1 MRSLRRLSSYL
12 VVAIL
17 VSTFSTGAAW
27 AQGLTSAALTGVITR
42 EGGQPVE
49 AANVALTNTSTGAR
63 LSTTTGANGRYN
75 FENVPPGGPYTI
87 DVRGI
92 GFQPVTKTGIRLSLG
107 QRQVEN
113 FELQQQVIMLEELAV
128 TAATNPLINAGRTGA
143 AQTVSG
149 ETIRRMPSLGR
160 NFTDLIRTSPQVLL
174 GSSVGGQNG
183 RFNAIQI
190 DGGVNNDIFGLS
202 SGGTPGGSAGAKPI
216 SLEAIQEYQVLVAP
230 FDVRQ
235 GSFSGGLVNGITRSG
250 TNQFHGSL
258 FGYLQRPDLVGK
270 DTAGVEISQFDIK
283 QYGGTLGGPIIR
295 DRLHFFMSADL
306 QGSTTPFVG
315 AAADDPTTGITSGAV
330 NQVRQILRDRYGF
343 DPGGVEAPQNLNQPD
358 KNFFGKINAQLG
370 GSSQLEVSYNYI
382 RASRDAFSR
391 GTRNL
396 ADRDGWQLSN
406 SGYKIGNT
414 TNSIRSKFTT
424 VLGRASLEVL
434 AGYQTVRDAREIANQ
449 TPLIMVQDVL
459 GNYMAAGGERFS
471 HGNELD
477 QNILELTANLTFDVG
492 GNHQI
497 TIGTHNEIFSFRNVF
512 ANNRFGTW
520 TFGSADSLDMG
531 LARRYEIALETRP
544 GGFTADFGVRQ
555 LGGYIQDTWRP
566 TRDLTVTGGVR
577 FDVPFSDK
585 PFQNDNPN
593 LLALGVNTGRFPT
606 GNVLFS
612 PRLGFNW
619 DIGGEANT
627 VLRGG
632 VGLFSGRPP
641 YVWMSN
647 AFTNTG
653 LEQATLRCDLTPT
666 TGNGLTPPAF
676 TVDINNMPTS
686 CATGGSAAASTP
698 SVNYF
703 EESFKF
709 QQALK
714 LAVGLDKQ
722 LGSGFVATLDFIH
735 TRARNQMYQ
744 TDDNVT
750 AGEINGEG
758 RQLYA
763 APNPAGTA
771 LVRLRPTALLGQ
783 VIRHAN
789 RNADRSTMAT
799 VQLQK
804 SFAGGYGFS
813 AAYTHARTEDLM
825 SLGSSTAGSN
835 LRNTALD
842 GTLADRNL
850 RRASY
855 DVPHK
860 VTLSGTATLPL
871 NIELSAIY
879 TARAGTPYA
888 YVYSN
893 DANGDGNAAN
903 DLFYV
908 PRDANDISLTNPTAW
923 SRLDEFISS
932 EKCLDEQRGQIM
944 ERNSCRN
951 PWIKFL
957 DVRVAKPIRTLSG
970 QSLLLGVDFFNF
982 LNLVNKNW
990 GINRETAPF
999 EQVSNFLTM
1008 AGYDTRGTATQSDDR
1023 GVYTI
1028 PNTMPS
1034 RNRALVNSSRWRIQ
1048 VGAKYLF

>member
-12 VVAIL
+12 VVFML
-17 VSTFSTGAAW
+17 VSTLTAGAAW
-27 AQGLTSAALTGVITR
+27 AQGQTSAALTGIITR

-49 AANVALTNTSTGAR
+49 AANVSLTNTSTGAR
-63 LSTTTGANGRYN
+63 LSTTTRANGRYN

-92 GFQPVTKTGIRLSLG
+92 GFQPVTKTGIRLTLG
-107 QRQVEN
+107 QRQIED
-113 FELQQQVIMLEELAV
+113 FELQQQIVTLQELEV
-128 TAATNPLINAGRTGA
+128 TAATNPLINTGRTGA

-190 DGGVNNDIFGLS
+190 DGGVNNDIFGLAS
-202 SGGTPGGSAGAKPI
+202 SGTPGGSAGAKPI

-258 FGYLQRPDLVGK
+258 FGYLQRPDLVGR
-270 DTAGVEISQFDIK
+270 DTAGDEISEFDIK

-295 DRLHFFMSADL
+295 DRLHFFLSADL
-306 QGSTTPFVG
+306 QTSTTPFVG
-315 AAADDPTTGITSGAV
+315 PAADDPTTGITSAAA
-330 NQVRQILRDRYGF
+330 NQVRQILQDRYGF
-343 DPGGVEAPQNLNQPD
+343 DPGGIEAPQNLNQPD
-358 KNFFGKINAQLG
+358 KNFFGKLNAQLG
-370 GSSQLEVSYNYI
+370 GSSQLELSYNYT
-382 RASRDAFSR
+382 RASRDNFSR
-391 GTRNL
+391 GSRAA

-424 VLGRASLEVL
+424 VLGRASLEAMV
-434 AGYQTVRDAREIANQ
+434 GYQTVRDAREIANQ
-449 TPLIMVQDVL
+449 TPLIMVQDAL
-459 GNYMAAGGERFS
+459 GFYMGAGGERFS

-477 QNILELTANLTFDVG
+477 QNIFELTANLTFDVG
-492 GNHQI
+492 SNHQI
-497 TIGTHNEIFSFRNVF
+497 TIGTHNEIFSFRNLF

-520 TFGSADSLDMG
+520 TFGSADSLDLG

-566 TRDLTVTGGVR
+566 TRDLTLTTGVR

-585 PFQNDNPN
+585 PFQNDNPA
-593 LLALGVNTGRFPT
+593 LLALGVNTGQFPS
-606 GNVLFS
+606 GNLLLS
-612 PRLGFNW
+612 PRFGFNW
-619 DIGGEANT
+619 DVGGEANT

-641 YVWMSN
+641 YVWMAN

-666 TGNGLTPPAF
+666 GGNGLTPPAF
-676 TVDINNMPTS
+676 TVDINNMPTG
-686 CATGGSAAASTP
+686 CAGGGGTSASTP
-698 SVNYF
+698 LINYF
-703 EESFKF
+703 EENFKF

-714 LAVGLDKQ
+714 FALGLDKQ

-750 AGEINGEG
+750 PGEINGEG
-758 RQLYA
+758 RLLYA

-771 LVRLRPTALLGQ
+771 LVRLRPTTALSQ
-783 VIRHAN
+783 VVRHSN
-789 RNADRSTMAT
+789 KNADRSTMAT
-799 VQLQK
+799 IQLQK
-804 SFAGGYGFS
+804 SFSGGVGFS
-813 AAYTHARTEDLM
+813 AAYTRAKTEDLM
-825 SLGSSTAGSN
+825 SLGSSVATSN

-842 GTLADRNL
+842 GTLDDRNL
-850 RRASY
+850 RLAAY

-860 VTLSGTATLPL
+860 ITLSGTATLPL
-871 NIELSAIY
+871 NIEFSAIY

-893 DANGDGNAAN
+893 DANGDGNVSN

-908 PRDANDISLTNPTAW
+908 PRDANDISLSDPTAW

-951 PWIKFL
+951 SWIKFL
-957 DVRVAKPIRTLSG
+957 DLRLAKPIQTLSG
-970 QSLLLGVDFFNF
+970 QSLVVGVDFFNF
-982 LNLVNKNW
+982 LNLLNSDW
-990 GINRETAPF
+990 GVNRETSQF
-999 EQVSNFLTM
+999 EQINFLTM
-1008 AGYDTRGTATQSDDR
+1008 SGYDTRGTATQSDDR
-1023 GVYTI
+1023 GVYTV
-1028 PNTMPS
+1028 PNAMPS
-1034 RNRALVNSSRWRIQ
+1034 RNRALINSSRWRIQ
-1048 VGAKYLF
+1048 VGGKYLF

>member
-12 VVAIL
+12 VVTIL
-17 VSTFSTGAAW
+17 VSIFPTGAAW
-27 AQGLTSAALTGVITR
+27 AQGPTSAALTGVITR

-49 AANVALTNTSTGAR
+49 AANVSLTNTSTGAR
-63 LSTTTGANGRYN
+63 LATTTRANGRYN

-92 GFQPVTKTGIRLSLG
+92 GFQPATKTGIRLTLG
-107 QRQVEN
+107 QRQVED
-113 FELQQQVIMLEELAV
+113 FELQQQVVVLEELAV
-128 TAATNPLINAGRTGA
+128 TAATNPLINTGRTGA

-190 DGGVNNDIFGLS
+190 DGGVNNDIFGLAS
-202 SGGTPGGSAGAKPI
+202 SGTPGGSAGAKPI

-250 TNQFHGSL
+250 TNEFHGSV

-270 DTAGVEISQFDIK
+270 DTAGVKISEFDIK
-283 QYGGTLGGPIIR
+283 QYGATFGGPIIR
-295 DRLHFFMSADL
+295 DRLHFFLSADL
-306 QGSTTPFVG
+306 QTSTTPFVG
-315 AAADDPTTGITSGAV
+315 LEADDPETGITSTVA
-330 NQVRQILRDRYGF
+330 NRVRQILQDRYGF
-343 DPGGVEAPQNLNQPD
+343 DPGGIEAPQNLNQPD
-358 KNFFGKINAQLG
+358 KNFFGKLNAQLG
-370 GSSQLEVSYNYI
+370 GGSQLELSYNYTQ
-382 RASRDAFSR
+382 ASRDNFIR

-406 SGYKIGNT
+406 SGYQIANKT
-414 TNSIRSKFTT
+414 HSVRSKFST
-424 VLGRASLEVL
+424 VIGRASLELL
-434 AGYQTVRDAREIANQ
+434 AGYQRVRDAREIANQ
-449 TPLIMVQDVL
+449 TPLIMVQDAVGSYL
-459 GNYMAAGGERFS
+459 AAGGERFS

-477 QNILELTANLTFDVG
+477 QDIFELTGNLTFDVG
-492 GNHQI
+492 SNHQI
-497 TIGTHNEIFSFRNVF
+497 TIGTHNEFFSFRNLF

-520 TFGSADSLDMG
+520 TFGSVDSLDQG

-555 LGGYIQDTWRP
+555 LGGYVQDTWRP
-566 TRDLTVTGGVR
+566 TRDLTLTTGIR

-585 PFQNDNPN
+585 PFQNDNPA
-593 LLALGVNTGRFPT
+593 LLALGVNTGQFPS
-606 GNVLFS
+606 GNVLLS
-612 PRLGFNW
+612 PRFGFNW

-627 VLRGG
+627 VVRGG

-641 YVWMSN
+641 YVWMAN

-653 LEQATLRCDLTPT
+653 LEQGTLRCDLTPT
-666 TGNGLTPPAF
+666 SGNGLTPPTF
-676 TVDINNMPTS
+676 TVDVNNMPS
-686 CATGGSAAASTP
+686 ACATGGSAAASTP
-698 SVNYF
+698 TINYF
-703 EESFKF
+703 EENFKF

-714 LAVGLDKQ
+714 FAVGVDKQ
-722 LGSGFVATLDFIH
+722 LGNGFVATVDLIH

-750 AGEINGEG
+750 LGEVNGEG

-771 LVRLRPTALLGQ
+771 LVRLRPTTALAQ
-783 VIRHAN
+783 VVRHTN
-789 RNADRSTMAT
+789 RNADKSTMAT

-804 SFAGGYGFS
+804 SFANGIGFS
-813 AAYTHARTEDLM
+813 AAYTRAKTEDLM
-825 SLGSSTAGSN
+825 SLGSSVATSN

-842 GTLADRNL
+842 GTLENRNL
-850 RRASY
+850 RLAAY

-860 VTLSGTATLPL
+860 ITLSGTAILPL
-871 NIELSAIY
+871 EIELSAIY

-893 DANGDGNAAN
+893 DANGDGNSSN

-908 PRDANDISLTNPTAW
+908 PRDANDISLSNPTAW
-923 SRLDEFISS
+923 TRLDDFISS

-951 PWIKFL
+951 PWVKFL
-957 DVRVAKPIRTLSG
+957 DIRLAKPFRTLSG
-970 QSLLLGVDFFNF
+970 QSLVLGVDFFNF

-990 GINRETAPF
+990 GINRETSQF
-999 EQVSNFLTM
+999 EQISSFLTM
-1008 AGYDTRGTATQSDDR
+1008 SGYDTRGTASQSDDR
-1023 GVYTI
+1023 GVYTV
-1028 PNTMPS
+1028 PNAMPS
-1034 RNRALVNSSRWRIQ
+1034 LERAQINSSRWRIQ